1 MAKIG
6 ERMTAYVAPDGYLYD
21 YAEPKDD
28 NHLMVK
34 YLYLSRFDNINNYKL
49 VKIDAEES

>member
-6 ERMTAYVAPDGYLYD
+6 ERMTLYEAPEGYVYD
-21 YAEPKDD
+21 YAEPGDRE
-28 NHLMVK
+28 HLYVK